1 MRREGFPES
10 GNAIVMP
17 ISSTRRNAS
26 AGLEDTF
33 KPMASST
40 LHEEIYDEICLALRD
55 GRLLPGQNVGI
66 RQLADA
72 VNTSPMPVREAL
84 RRLEAQGVLKTRPGR
99 VLSIPGLDINEVN
112 EIYTIRVNLEGLAAE
127 RAASESTQSEMAE
140 VQMICDK
147 MDKFVA
153 FQDSRTF
160 YPLNYEFH
168 MAIYRA
174 AHMPHLLRII
184 QPLWLR
190 ISPFLWSIA
199 NEPHLRFAME
209 QHHQAV
215 AALFKRDA
223 AGLRLAIENDILRAQ
238 KMLTTILQK

>member
-1 MRREGFPES
+1 M
-10 GNAIVMP
+10 IL
-17 ISSTRRNAS
+17 SSIRKNAS
-26 AGLEDTF
+26 VGLESTF
-33 KPMASST
+33 KPLESST
-40 LHEEIYDEICLALRD
+40 LNEDIYEEICRALRD

-99 VLSIPGLDINEVN
+99 VLSIPGLDIDEVN
-112 EIYTIRVNLEGLAAE
+112 EIYAIRITLEGLAAE
-127 RAASESTQSEMAE
+127 RAANEATPEEMAN
-140 VQMICDK
+140 VQSICQK
-147 MDKFVA
+147 MEEIASYNDPK
-153 FQDSRTF
+153 TF
-160 YPLNYEFH
+160 YPLNYELH
-168 MAIYRA
+168 MAIYSA

-190 ISPFLWSIA
+190 VSPFLWSLS

-215 AALFKRDA
+215 DALFRRDA
-223 AGLRLAIENDILRAQ
+223 PALRLAIETDIKRAQ
-238 KMLTTILQK
+238 TMLEQILQK

>member
-1 MRREGFPES
+1 MGLSSIRK
-10 GNAIVMP
+10 NAGK
-17 ISSTRRNAS
+17 
-26 AGLEDTF
+26 GLESTF
-33 KPMASST
+33 KPMESST
-40 LHEEIYDEICLALRD
+40 LNEDIYDEICRALRD

-99 VLSIPGLDINEVN
+99 VLSIPGLDLDEVN
-112 EIYTIRVNLEGLAAE
+112 EIYTIRITLEGLAAE
-127 RAASESTQSEMAE
+127 RAASEASPAEMAN
-140 VQMICDK
+140 VQAICQK
-147 MDKFVA
+147 MDSTYSVN
-153 FQDSRTF
+153 DPGTF
-160 YPLNYEFH
+160 YPLNYDLH
-168 MAIYRA
+168 MAIYSA

-215 AALFKRDA
+215 EAMIKRDA
-223 AGLRLAIENDILRAQ
+223 AGLRQAIETDIRRAQ
-238 KMLTTILQK
+238 NMLEQILKK

>member
-1 MRREGFPES
+1 MITPL
-10 GNAIVMP
+10 
-17 ISSTRRNAS
+17 SSTKRNAS

-40 LHEEIYDEICLALRD
+40 LNEEIYDEICLALRD

-99 VLSIPGLDINEVN
+99 VLSIPGLDIDEVN
-112 EIYTIRVNLEGLAAE
+112 EIYAIRVNLEGLAAE
-127 RAASESTQSEMAE
+127 RAASEATPAEMAN
-140 VQMICDK
+140 VQAICAK
-147 MDKFVA
+147 MDDGIA
-153 FQDSRTF
+153 LQDSKTF
-160 YPLNYEFH
+160 YPLNYDFH

-174 AHMPHLLRII
+174 AHLPHLLRII

-215 AALFKRDA
+215 EAMFKRDA
-223 AGLRLAIENDILRAQ
+223 VALRTAIENDILRAQ
-238 KMLTTILQK
+238 KMLETILQK

>member
-1 MRREGFPES
+1 MGL
-10 GNAIVMP
+10 
-17 ISSTRRNAS
+17 SSIRKNAS
-26 AGLEDTF
+26 AGLESTF
-33 KPMASST
+33 KPLESST
-40 LHEEIYDEICLALRD
+40 LNEDIYEEICRALRD

-99 VLSIPGLDINEVN
+99 VLSIPGLDIDEVN
-112 EIYTIRVNLEGLAAE
+112 EIYAIRITLEGLAAE
-127 RAASESTQSEMAE
+127 RAAHEASPAEMAN
-140 VQMICDK
+140 VQAICEK
-147 MDKFVA
+147 METSFSVNDHR
-153 FQDSRTF
+153 SF
-160 YPLNYEFH
+160 YPLNYDLH

-174 AHMPHLLRII
+174 AHMPHLLRMI

-190 ISPFLWSIA
+190 ISPFLWSIS

-215 AALFKRDA
+215 DAMFRRDA
-223 AGLRLAIENDILRAQ
+223 AGLRLAIETDIRRAQ
-238 KMLTTILQK
+238 TMLETILQK